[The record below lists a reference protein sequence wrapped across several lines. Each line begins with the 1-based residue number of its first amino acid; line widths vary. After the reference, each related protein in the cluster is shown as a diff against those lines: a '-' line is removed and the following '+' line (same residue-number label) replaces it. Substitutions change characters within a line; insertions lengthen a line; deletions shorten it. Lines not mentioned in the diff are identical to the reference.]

1 MDEMTSLILT
11 EIRGLREELR
21 EFKEEVNDWRQ
32 DQGERLVKVETV
44 VKPALMSNGQ
54 PSQISVLDGRVTALE
69 KSWGKLAAVGVVI
82 WTAATLAS
90 QWIPWPWGRH

>member
-1 MDEMTSLILT
+1 MTSVLLA

-21 EFKEEVNDWRQ
+21 ELKDEVASWRQ

-44 VKPALMSNGQ
+44 VKPALISNGQ

-69 KSWGKLAAVGVVI
+69 KSWGKMAAVGVAI
-82 WTAATLAS
+82 WTAVTLAS